1 MREDRNFEALIVLE
15 NFWELGAG
23 GLREHSETHSE
34 RLEAGGVMELGTGTC
49 LWN

>member
-1 MREDRNFEALIVLE
+1 MREDRIFEALTVSK

-23 GLREHSETHSE
+23 GLCEHSETHSE
-34 RLEAGGVMELGTGTC
+34 RLEAGGVMELGTGTW